1 MGLLLEQ
8 IELIEGT
15 KEAAQIVKTMRSL
28 GKDVDEI
35 RQYLEK
41 STGKSLD
48 DLSDQEL
55 FSIASKGAAQAQK
68 MAPQADKD
76 PVVQKDFK
84 DAQAA
89 MGVPYFG
96 PKAVAARVRNKFP
109 SGSYPAITP
118 DGKQIDIDVDSSG
131 SDLSAIKKAAERAGK
146 TFPQALDQLRK
157 GNFSSALGR
166 VVDKTLAPTP
176 KSQTITRTDR

>member
-1 MGLLLEQ
+1 
-8 IELIEGT
+8 
-15 KEAAQIVKTMRSL
+15 
-28 GKDVDEI
+28 
-35 RQYLEK
+35 
-41 STGKSLD
+41 
-48 DLSDQEL
+48 
-55 FSIASKGAAQAQK
+55 
-68 MAPQADKD
+68 MAPQSDKD
-76 PVVQKDFK
+76 PILQKDFK

-96 PKAVAARVRNKFP
+96 PKAVAARLRNKYP

-118 DGKQIDIDVDSSG
+118 DGKQIDIDVDISG